1 MMTELQIAAWESVK
15 SRGFFKDEN
24 IPPACRNLMQM
35 ESLLTNVENIG
46 RLARFVRKNHSVPAT
61 PPMGNEMMRDALL
74 LAQFTRM
81 VEEVGELARAILS
94 GDKHAAIVESA
105 DVYVTNANI
114 HTTLGGILDDTVRA
128 KLAADEQRGVMHGE
142 VVR

>member
-1 MMTELQIAAWESVK
+1 MMTELQTAAWESVK

-35 ESLLTNVENIG
+35 ESFLTNVESVG

-61 PPMGNEMMRDALL
+61 PPMGSELMRDALL
-74 LAQFTRM
+74 LAQFVRM
-81 VEEVGELARAILS
+81 VEEVGELARAILN
-94 GDKHAAIVESA
+94 GNQKHALIESA

-114 HTTLGGILDDTVRA
+114 HTTLGGILDDDVRA
-128 KLAADEQRGVMHGE
+128 KLAADEQRGIMHGE